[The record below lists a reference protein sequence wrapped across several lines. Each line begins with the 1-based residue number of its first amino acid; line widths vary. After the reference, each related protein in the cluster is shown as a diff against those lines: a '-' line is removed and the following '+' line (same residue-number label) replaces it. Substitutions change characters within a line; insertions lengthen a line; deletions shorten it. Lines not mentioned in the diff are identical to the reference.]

1 MLILCFKI
9 FLSRILDVS
18 LSSVRTM
25 FVVKCNKIM
34 ASLIAFVEIFIWFYA
49 AKEAL
54 VSNSTSLCIVVSY
67 AFGYATGTFIG
78 TLINEKFISG
88 VYSLKVSLTGVTA
101 GKLKKL
107 NSICLDVVNLKGES
121 KDILFLEV
129 DKKNYKELVNN
140 IYKIDKS
147 ASIVINDAKFIRG
160 EKWLNTLCISD

>member
-67 AFGYATGTFIG
+67 ALGYATGTFIG

-88 VYSLKVSLTGVTA
+88 IYSLKVSLKGVNE
-101 GKLKKL
+101 KMIKKL

-129 DKKNYKELVNN
+129 DKKNYKELIDN
-140 IYKIDKS
+140 IYKVDKS

-160 EKWLNTLCISD
+160 EK

>member
-54 VSNSTSLCIVVSY
+54 VSNSTSLCIIVSY
-67 AFGYATGTFIG
+67 ALGYATGTFIG

-88 VYSLKVSLTGVTA
+88 IYSLKVSLKGINE
-101 GKLKKL
+101 KMIKKL
-107 NSICLDVVNLKGES
+107 NSICLDVVSLKGDG
-121 KDILFLEV
+121 KNILFLEV

-140 IYKIDKS
+140 IYIIDKS

-160 EKWLNTLCISD
+160 EK

>member
-1 MLILCFKI
+1 MLILCFKNI
-9 FLSRILDVS
+9 FYQEFLDVS

-54 VSNSTSLCIVVSY
+54 VSNSTSLCIIVSY
-67 AFGYATGTFIG
+67 ALGYATGTFIG

-88 VYSLKVSLTGVTA
+88 IYSLKVSLKGVNE
-101 GKLKKL
+101 KMLKKL
-107 NSICLDVVNLKGES
+107 NSICLDVVSLKGEG
-121 KDILFLEV
+121 KNILFLEV

-140 IYKIDKS
+140 IYIIDKS

-160 EKWLNTLCISD
+160 EK

>member
-54 VSNSTSLCIVVSY
+54 VSNSTSLCIIVSY
-67 AFGYATGTFIG
+67 ALGYATGTFIG

-88 VYSLKVSLTGVTA
+88 IYSLKVSLKGINE
-101 GKLKKL
+101 KMIKKL
-107 NSICLDVVNLKGES
+107 NSICLDVVSLKGEG
-121 KDILFLEV
+121 KNILFLEV

-140 IYKIDKS
+140 IYIIDKS

-160 EKWLNTLCISD
+160 EK

>member
-1 MLILCFKI
+1 MLLLCFKI

-54 VSNSTSLCIVVSY
+54 VSNSTSLCIIVSY
-67 AFGYATGTFIG
+67 ALGYATGTFIG

-88 VYSLKVSLTGVTA
+88 IYSLKVSLKGVNE
-101 GKLKKL
+101 KMIKKL
-107 NSICLDVVNLKGES
+107 NSICLDVVSLKGEG
-121 KDILFLEV
+121 KNILFLEV

-140 IYKIDKS
+140 IYIIDKS

-160 EKWLNTLCISD
+160 EK

>member
-54 VSNSTSLCIVVSY
+54 VSNSTSLCIIVSY
-67 AFGYATGTFIG
+67 ALGYATGTFIG

-88 VYSLKVSLTGVTA
+88 IYSLKVSLKGVNE
-101 GKLKKL
+101 KMLKKL
-107 NSICLDVVNLKGES
+107 NSICLDVVSLKGEG
-121 KDILFLEV
+121 KNILFLEV

-140 IYKIDKS
+140 IYMIDKY

-160 EKWLNTLCISD
+160 EK

>member
-54 VSNSTSLCIVVSY
+54 VSNSTSLCIIVSY
-67 AFGYATGTFIG
+67 ALGYATGTFIG

-88 VYSLKVSLTGVTA
+88 IYSLKVSLKGVNE
-101 GKLKKL
+101 KMLKKL
-107 NSICLDVVNLKGES
+107 NSICLDVVSLKGEG
-121 KDILFLEV
+121 KNILFLEV
-129 DKKNYKELVNN
+129 DKKNYKQLVNN
-140 IYKIDKS
+140 IYMIDKY

-160 EKWLNTLCISD
+160 EK

>member
-67 AFGYATGTFIG
+67 ALGYATGTFIG

-88 VYSLKVSLTGVTA
+88 IYSLKVSLNGVTT

-129 DKKNYKELVNN
+129 DKKNYKELINN

-160 EKWLNTLCISD
+160 EK

>member
-67 AFGYATGTFIG
+67 ALGYATGTFIG

-88 VYSLKVSLTGVTA
+88 IYSLKVSLTKVTA

-107 NSICLDVVNLKGES
+107 NSICLDVVNLKGEN

-129 DKKNYKELVNN
+129 DKKNYKELIDN

-160 EKWLNTLCISD
+160 EK

>member
-67 AFGYATGTFIG
+67 ALGYATGTFIG

-88 VYSLKVSLTGVTA
+88 IYSLKVSLKGVNE
-101 GKLKKL
+101 KMIKKL
-107 NSICLDVVNLKGES
+107 NSICLDVVSLKGEG
-121 KDILFLEV
+121 KNILFLEV

-140 IYKIDKS
+140 IYIIDRS

-160 EKWLNTLCISD
+160 EK

>member
-67 AFGYATGTFIG
+67 ALGYATGTFIG

-88 VYSLKVSLTGVTA
+88 IYSLKVSLKGVNE
-101 GKLKKL
+101 KMIKKL

-129 DKKNYKELVNN
+129 DKKNYKELIDN

-160 EKWLNTLCISD
+160 EK

>member
-54 VSNSTSLCIVVSY
+54 VSNSTSLCIIVSY
-67 AFGYATGTFIG
+67 ALGYATGTFIG

-88 VYSLKVSLTGVTA
+88 IYSLKVSLKGVNE
-101 GKLKKL
+101 KMLKKL
-107 NSICLDVVNLKGES
+107 NSICLDVVSLKGEG
-121 KDILFLEV
+121 KNILFLEV

-140 IYKIDKS
+140 IYIIDKS

-160 EKWLNTLCISD
+160 EK

>member
-54 VSNSTSLCIVVSY
+54 VSNSTSLCIIVSY
-67 AFGYATGTFIG
+67 ALGYATGTFIG

-88 VYSLKVSLTGVTA
+88 IYSLKVSLKGVNE
-101 GKLKKL
+101 KMLKKL
-107 NSICLDVVNLKGES
+107 NSICLDVVSLKGEG
-121 KDILFLEV
+121 KNILFLEV

-140 IYKIDKS
+140 IYMIDKY
-147 ASIVINDAKFIRG
+147 ALIVINDAKFIRG
-160 EKWLNTLCISD
+160 EK

>member
-54 VSNSTSLCIVVSY
+54 VSNSTSLCIIVSY
-67 AFGYATGTFIG
+67 ALGYATGTFIG

-88 VYSLKVSLTGVTA
+88 IYSLKVSLKGVNE
-101 GKLKKL
+101 KMIKKL
-107 NSICLDVVNLKGES
+107 NSICLDVVSLKGEG
-121 KDILFLEV
+121 KNILFLEV

-140 IYKIDKS
+140 IYMIDKY

-160 EKWLNTLCISD
+160 EK

>member
-67 AFGYATGTFIG
+67 ALGYATGTFIG

-88 VYSLKVSLTGVTA
+88 IYSLKVSLKGVNE
-101 GKLKKL
+101 KMIKKL
-107 NSICLDVVNLKGES
+107 NSICLDVVSLKGEG
-121 KDILFLEV
+121 KNILFLEV

-140 IYKIDKS
+140 IYIIDKS

-160 EKWLNTLCISD
+160 EK

>member
-1 MLILCFKI
+1 MLVLCFKI

-54 VSNSTSLCIVVSY
+54 VSNSTSLCIIVSY
-67 AFGYATGTFIG
+67 ALGYATGTFIG

-88 VYSLKVSLTGVTA
+88 IYSLKVSLKGVNE
-101 GKLKKL
+101 KMIKKL
-107 NSICLDVVNLKGES
+107 NSICLDVVSLKGEG
-121 KDILFLEV
+121 KNILFLEV

-140 IYKIDKS
+140 IYIIDKS

-160 EKWLNTLCISD
+160 EK

>member
-67 AFGYATGTFIG
+67 ALGYATGTFIG

-88 VYSLKVSLTGVTA
+88 IYSLKVSLKGVNEEM
-101 GKLKKL
+101 LKKL
-107 NSICLDVVNLKGES
+107 NSICLDVVSLKGEG
-121 KDILFLEV
+121 KNILFLEV

-140 IYKIDKS
+140 IYMIDKY

-160 EKWLNTLCISD
+160 EK

>member
-18 LSSVRTM
+18 LSSIRTM

-67 AFGYATGTFIG
+67 ALGYATGTFIG

-88 VYSLKVSLTGVTA
+88 IYSLKVSLKGVNA
-101 GKLKKL
+101 GRLKKL

-129 DKKNYKELVNN
+129 DKKNYKELIDN
-140 IYKIDKS
+140 IYKVDKS

-160 EKWLNTLCISD
+160 EK

>member
-67 AFGYATGTFIG
+67 ALGYATGTFIG

-88 VYSLKVSLTGVTA
+88 IYSLKVSLKGVNE
-101 GKLKKL
+101 KMIKKL
-107 NSICLDVVNLKGES
+107 NSICLDVVILKGEN

-129 DKKNYKELVNN
+129 DKKNYKELIDN

-160 EKWLNTLCISD
+160 EK

>member
-54 VSNSTSLCIVVSY
+54 VSNSTSLCIIVSY
-67 AFGYATGTFIG
+67 ALGYATGTFIG

-88 VYSLKVSLTGVTA
+88 IYSLKVSLKGVNE
-101 GKLKKL
+101 KKIKKL
-107 NSICLDVVNLKGES
+107 NSICLDVVSLKGEG
-121 KDILFLEV
+121 KNILFLEV

-140 IYKIDKS
+140 IYMIDKY

-160 EKWLNTLCISD
+160 EK